1 LKDGTLGDDRPGLAT
16 MPTMTLALTVAI
28 PTYNGADRLPIVLES
43 LCAQVGAEAIDWD
56 IWVIDNNSTDRTLAV
71 VRDFQARS
79 PRIHLEQEPV
89 QGAAFA
95 RQRAIE
101 RARGDWVAFLDDD
114 TVPDADWVAQVW
126 DFARGD
132 WVDRELVGAFGG
144 RILPV
149 LDGPEPAGFDRI
161 RSLFA
166 IVDRGDRPF
175 VYEPH
180 RGLLPPS
187 AGLVVRRSAWLA
199 VVPRRL
205 ILGGRTGS
213 TWLTSEDLEA
223 LVYVQRSGYR
233 VAYCPTMRISHQIPT
248 RRLTADYLT
257 PFARGIGWS
266 RYVVRMLRVDRSHRA
281 IATLAYGLSDLRR
294 LVRWLA
300 RHPLGWRSADP
311 VLVCER
317 SLLVSTLASFWV
329 MGRWLRDRERV
340 LMGDRAIQRIHHPIN
355 PPINHLIE
363 GAPLIAIALPI
374 YNAAARL
381 PALFDRL
388 RALEIPPGL
397 RWEIWAIDNN
407 STDETIAVL
416 QTLQQTWTACPLHI
430 SRELHQGAAFARQR
444 AVRLTAATWVAFLD
458 DDNWP
463 EPDWL
468 REAIAFAT
476 DHPGVGAFGG
486 KIFGAYEVEPPPDF
500 RAIEGYLAI
509 RDYPEF
515 ADRPGRFDALN
526 LRLPPAAALVVN
538 RAAWLTTVPPEPRL
552 GGKVA
557 DRFVQGDDYEP
568 LLHLVRG
575 GYEIWFAPRLRTHH
589 QIPAWRLDRA
599 YLLKLARACGL
610 ATFALKRIVTPPIG
624 WPALALRTT
633 IANGYKAVRLLWQS
647 RRDRAD
653 HPAIGAI
660 RVSFFLGCALS
671 PVDDCRRQ
679 WARWWARRSA

>member
-1 LKDGTLGDDRPGLAT
+1 
-16 MPTMTLALTVAI
+16 MLTVAI
-28 PTYNGADRLPIVLES
+28 PTYNGADRLPIVLEA
-43 LCAQVGAEAIDWD
+43 LLTQMGTEAIAWE
-56 IWVIDNNSTDRTLAV
+56 IWVIDNNSTDRTLDV
-71 VRDFQARS
+71 VRAFQGRS
-79 PRIHLEQEPV
+79 PRICWDQEPQ

-101 RARGDWVAFLDDD
+101 RSRGDWVAFLDDD

-126 DFARGD
+126 NFARGD
-132 WVDRELVGAFGG
+132 WVDRALVGAFGG

-149 LDGPEPAGFDRI
+149 LAGPEPVGFDRI

-175 VYEPH
+175 VYEPR

-187 AGLVVRRSAWLA
+187 AGLVVRRSAWLG

-205 ILGGRTGS
+205 ILGGRSGS

-233 VAYCPTMRISHQIPT
+233 VAYCPAMRISHQIPA
-248 RRLTADYLT
+248 RRLTANYLA

-266 RYVVRMLRVDRSHRA
+266 RYVVRMVRVDRSHRA

-294 LVRWLA
+294 LLQWAA
-300 RHPLGWRSADP
+300 RHPLGWQSTDP

-317 SLLVSTLASFWV
+317 SLLVSTLASSWV
-329 MGRWLRDRERV
+329 MGRWLRDRERILTSDQV
-340 LMGDRAIQRIHHPIN
+340 SQPVDSPIDS
-355 PPINHLIE
+355 PSE
-363 GAPLIAIALPI
+363 TTPLIAIAIPI
-374 YNAAARL
+374 YNGAARL

-388 RALEIPPGL
+388 RALEIPPDL

-407 STDETIAVL
+407 STDDTIATL
-416 QTLQQTWTACPLHI
+416 ETLQQTWTACPLHI
-430 SRELHQGAAFARQR
+430 SQEPRQGAAFARQR

-476 DHPGVGAFGG
+476 AYPQVGAFGG
-486 KIFGAYEVEPPPDF
+486 KIFGAYEVEPPPNF
-500 RAIEGYLAI
+500 QAIEGYLAI

-515 ADRPGRFDALN
+515 ADRPGRFDAAH

-538 RAAWLTTVPPEPRL
+538 RAAWLRTVPPEPRL

-575 GYEIWFAPRLRTHH
+575 GYEIWFAPRLQTHH

-624 WPALALRTT
+624 WPLLALRTT
-633 IANGYKAVRLLWQS
+633 IANGYKAIRLRGRLGRSQEDS
-647 RRDRAD
+647 PDYRSIVAV
-653 HPAIGAI
+653 

-679 WARWWARRSA
+679 WARWLVRRVP